1 MVPDR
6 DAFTK
11 PDGQDP
17 AQVSQA
23 TAPSPVPDPAP
34 AVAGEQSAAGGDMSA
49 LPAGEGAGK
58 APAASKGRTPWRE
71 LPWLTMLLAVGV
83 MTVLGFIAG
92 VLVEKHHLDAPD
104 KPAPAAAPHTAAA
117 GS

>member
-34 AVAGEQSAAGGDMSA
+34 AVAGEQSTAG
-49 LPAGEGAGK
+49 
-58 APAASKGRTPWRE
+58 R
-71 LPWLTMLLAVGV
+71 
-83 MTVLGFIAG
+83 
-92 VLVEKHHLDAPD
+92 
-104 KPAPAAAPHTAAA
+104 
-117 GS
+117 